1 MDQQRSLKPGRCE
14 ISRSSVGDVPNTN
27 DPQHGRRVHD
37 PRHQTGQQGQGG
49 GRAGDPGRRAD
60 VSCAHNQPQIINN
73 SKNISSIHYVT
84 HCVFV
89 R

>member
-1 MDQQRSLKPGRCE
+1 MIFREVPLVTSLLH
-14 ISRSSVGDVPNTN
+14 VGDIPNATP
-27 DPQHGRRVHD
+27 PQHWRRVHD
-37 PRHQTGQQGQGG
+37 PRHQAGQQGHGG
-49 GRAGDPGRRAD
+49 GRARDPGQGGD
-60 VSCAHNQPQIINN
+60 VIYSLSAHNQPQIINN